1 MIKMKWEWNG
11 DSNLKDYVVS
21 LRREF
26 HQIPELS
33 TEEYETSKRVQKELD
48 ALGISYQTF
57 PDHCGI
63 IGMIENGDGPVIALR
78 ADMDALSVVEENQL
92 PFSSKNPGKMHACGH
107 DGHMAMLLTAAKLL
121 VAEKDQW
128 KGTIKLF
135 FQPAEEL
142 APLGGARFLLN
153 SGALENPK
161 VDMVFGLHVW
171 PDLEAGTVATRKGYL
186 MASSDRFWLTL
197 KGKASHAALPHQGID
212 AIVMAS
218 EAIQQIY
225 MVRARQMDPIAPVTV
240 NVGVIEGG
248 SRYNVVPG
256 EVKMEGT
263 VRTLDADARKRY
275 PERLKTQLE
284 HLALGYGGE
293 AILDYQFGYPPLN
306 NNEKAIDIFAEAA
319 LEILPP
325 ESVELNV
332 KPALP
337 AEDFAFFLEKCP
349 GAYFW
354 LGCKTEGG
362 GALHNGTFNLDE
374 NALPL
379 GATLLASTAKKAL
392 QSLG

>member
-1 MIKMKWEWNG
+1 MKWEWNG
-11 DSNLKDYVVS
+11 DSKLKDYVVS

-33 TEEYETSKRVQKELD
+33 TEEYETSKRIQQELD
-48 ALGISYQTF
+48 VLGISYQTF
-57 PDHCGI
+57 SDHCGI

-78 ADMDALSVVEENQL
+78 VDMDALSVIEESQL
-92 PFSSKNPGKMHACGH
+92 PFSSKNLGKMHACGH
-107 DGHMAMLLTAAKLL
+107 DGHMAMLLTAAKIL

-161 VDMVFGLHVW
+161 VDMIFGVHVW
-171 PDLEAGTVATRKGYL
+171 PDLETGTVATRKGYQ

-197 KGKASHAALPHQGID
+197 KGKASHAALPHQGVD
-212 AIVMAS
+212 AIVMAT

-225 MVRARQMDPIAPVTV
+225 MIRARQIDPIAPVTV
-240 NVGVIEGG
+240 NIGVIEGG
-248 SRYNVVPG
+248 NRYNVVPG

-263 VRTLDADARKRY
+263 VRTLDADARKHY
-275 PERLKTQLE
+275 PERLKTQLK

-293 AILDYQFGYPPLN
+293 AILDYQFGYPPLY
-306 NNEKAIDIFAEAA
+306 NNEKAVDIFSEAA
-319 LEILPP
+319 LDLLPP
-325 ESVELNV
+325 KSVELNV

-337 AEDFAFFLEKCP
+337 AEDFSFFLEKCP

-379 GATLLASTAKKAL
+379 GATLLAGTAKKAL
-392 QSLG
+392 QSLK